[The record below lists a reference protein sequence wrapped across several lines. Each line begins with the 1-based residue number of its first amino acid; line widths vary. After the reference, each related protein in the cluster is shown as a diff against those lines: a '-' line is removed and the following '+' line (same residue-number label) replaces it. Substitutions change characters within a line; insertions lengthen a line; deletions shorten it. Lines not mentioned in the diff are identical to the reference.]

1 MISDLVGTLFLEM
14 LRFDLGGQFMWLIFM
29 AFVAFCLRLLLRG
42 PSDVWVQSA
51 PSTLLSMGV
60 LGTFS
65 GIVVGLSGFKTANI
79 DQQIGEV
86 LAGISTAFFSSLL
99 AMALSLVFK
108 LVQVRSLQQ
117 LKDNDDADAA
127 DDIAEKLLI
136 ETSNSVK
143 QLRQLNTSMREH
155 SEYLIH
161 ITNAVADG
169 SDPNG
174 LLGQMSV
181 QRQHTEMA
189 TQRLISELELQRE
202 QSGDSLEALMLLHQQ
217 QQKLSDA
224 RQLSERDFKMRLEGL
239 QQVLMT
245 MPNRRDFRALSAVI
259 AANHESA
266 PVSPAQRRGVR
277 PCP

>member
-1 MISDLVGTLFLEM
+1 MISDLVGALLVEM
-14 LRFDLGGQFMWLIFM
+14 LRFDLSGQFMWLILI
-29 AFVAFCLRLLLRG
+29 AFVGFVLRLLLRG
-42 PSDVWVQSA
+42 PGDVWVQSA

-65 GIVVGLSGFKTANI
+65 GIVVGLSGFNSSNI
-79 DQQIGEV
+79 DEQIGEV

-99 AMALSLVFK
+99 AMALSLIFK
-108 LVQVRSLQQ
+108 MVQVRTLQQ
-117 LKDNDDADAA
+117 LKQSNDVESS

-143 QLRQLNTSMREH
+143 QLRLLNTNMREH

-174 LLGQMSV
+174 LLGQMAL
-181 QRQHTEMA
+181 QRHQSEHDA
-189 TQRLISELELQRE
+189 QRLVVEMSQLRE
-202 QSGDSLEALMLLHQQ
+202 HSGSCLEALMLLHQQ
-217 QQKLSDA
+217 QQQLNDV
-224 RQLSERDFKMRLEGL
+224 RQFSERDYKARLDNI

-245 MPNRRDFRALSAVI
+245 MPNRRDFRSLSAVI
-259 AANHESA
+259 AGKQDSA
-266 PVSPAQRRGVR
+266 SVSPMRGIH
-277 PCP
+277 P